1 MISNFVVKNDKETK
15 TNLDKLTR
23 TVVTANYSILNQNNY
38 VGKINVNLK
47 IERFFLHNYYFK
59 LAKNWPYF
67 YSRTLLNEKEV
78 ELSVFCETYSN
89 ACKQFEVC
97 TLVNTKKNEQ
107 KKHLVPFLIRQN
119 FEKIINFK
127 T

>member
-1 MISNFVVKNDKETK
+1 MKSNFVVKNDKETK
-15 TNLDKLTR
+15 TNLDELTR
-23 TVVTANYSILNQNNY
+23 SVVTANYSILNQNNY

-47 IERFFLHNYYFK
+47 IERFFLHNYFK
-59 LAKNWPYF
+59 LAKNWPNF
-67 YSRTLLNEKEV
+67 YSRTLLNVNEV
-78 ELSVFCETYSN
+78 ELSVFYETYSN

-107 KKHLVPFLIRQN
+107 KKHLVQFLIRQN

-127 T
+127 A